1 LARSSCAWAS
11 LCATAWATWTELDL
25 LASRIK
31 TAHKSITEHTRNI
44 VDRAIEAGEALN
56 QAKTKLDHGQWLP
69 WLRNNCDLS
78 ERNAQIYMQLAN
90 NKSKL
95 KSAEAA
101 DLSTLA
107 DVLRFIQTSDNSQTQ
122 SSNQTQGSN
131 QRQSGG
137 SQSQSG
143 GGGSHNASDLYDK
156 AEKTL
161 IRKLQ
166 ALSVEQAE
174 GAAKKTIKE
183 LNSTVATMKAG
194 AKSAKA
200 A

>member
-1 LARSSCAWAS
+1 MPDIIKSPAP
-11 LCATAWATWTELDL
+11 TELDL

-31 TAHKSITEHTRNI
+31 AAHKSITEHTRNI
-44 VDRAIEAGEALN
+44 IDRAIEAGDALN
-56 QAKTKLDHGQWLP
+56 QAKAKLDHGQWLP

-90 NKSKL
+90 NKSQL
-95 KSAEAA
+95 KSAAAA

-107 DVLRFIQTSDNSQTQ
+107 DALRFIQTTDSSQTQ
-122 SSNQTQGSN
+122 TATSNQS
-131 QRQSGG
+131 QSGS
-137 SQSQSG
+137 SQSQSSG
-143 GGGSHNASDLYDK
+143 GNGGNASDLYDR

-174 GAAKKTIKE
+174 GAAKETIKE